1 MVTLT
6 SYYVS
11 QKYAPFGQTPSSL
24 FNPQIIF
31 LAYKRLVSSVSFGLA
46 LSLIVFINTHT
57 HTQEKLLYPRLL
69 ATAKAF
75 VARIGNASLREVV
88 LCHYDDAS
96 CFDASRLSI
105 NKSTRS
111 EKLPFF
117 QKPLTVD
124 LALVLIKIAR
134 KEGGGICVRQIEY
147 ASKRLIPTFAF
158 CSVQKG
164 TYGIC
169 AKMHYAYACI
179 H

>member
-1 MVTLT
+1 M
-6 SYYVS
+6 
-11 QKYAPFGQTPSSL
+11 
-24 FNPQIIF
+24 
-31 LAYKRLVSSVSFGLA
+31 
-46 LSLIVFINTHT
+46 FINT

-105 NKSTRS
+105 NKSIRL

-117 QKPLTVD
+117 QKALIVD
-124 LALVLIKIAR
+124 LTHVLIKIAR
-134 KEGGGICVRQIEY
+134 NEGGGICVRQIEY
-147 ASKRLIPTFAF
+147 ASKHLVPTFAF

-169 AKMHYAYACI
+169 TKMHYAYAYTN
-179 H
+179 

>member
-1 MVTLT
+1 MFPKIRPLLANALLPPLT
-6 SYYVS
+6 P
-11 QKYAPFGQTPSSL
+11 KL
-24 FNPQIIF
+24 FFSRINA
-31 LAYKRLVSSVSFGLA
+31 LYWAVSFWF
-46 LSLIVFINTHT
+46 SFVVDCVHKHTHT

-105 NKSTRS
+105 NKSTHS

-117 QKPLTVD
+117 QKALTVD
-124 LALVLIKIAR
+124 FTHVLIKIAR
-134 KEGGGICVRQIEY
+134 NEGGGICVRQIEY
-147 ASKRLIPTFAF
+147 ASKRLVPTFAF

-164 TYGIC
+164 TYSIC
-169 AKMHYAYACI
+169 TKMHYAYACT